1 MTATR
6 PQMIA
11 SLTPSLDEY
20 VRRIIA
26 VGRYES
32 PSDVGCEALR
42 SMSEREAD
50 VRRELKR
57 GDVVVALKA
66 LEPELRQRGVVSTA
80 LFGSF
85 VHGLAR
91 PDSDVDVLIAVEA
104 EALFG

>member
-1 MTATR
+1 
-6 PQMIA
+6 MIV

-32 PSDVGCEALR
+32 PSDVVCEAR
-42 SMSEREAD
+42 EREAA

-57 GDVVVALKA
+57 DDVVVALKA
-66 LEPELRQRGVVSTA
+66 LEPELRQRGVISTA

-104 EALFG
+104 EAVFG